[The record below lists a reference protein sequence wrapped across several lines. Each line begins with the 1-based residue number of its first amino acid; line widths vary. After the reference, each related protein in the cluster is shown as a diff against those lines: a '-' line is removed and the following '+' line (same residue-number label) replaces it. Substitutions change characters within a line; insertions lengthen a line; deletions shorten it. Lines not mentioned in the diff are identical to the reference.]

1 MAFRV
6 QTTDQTR
13 NTGVKVLV
21 YGKAGMGKTTLCA
34 TAPRPFI
41 LSAESGLLSLRK
53 YRIPYAEIKTLA
65 DLDEALL
72 WAYNPSNMQHFDTL
86 CLDSVS
92 EILEV
97 AIGSLKKGAADPR
110 QSYGKLVD
118 DYLPKLRQF
127 RDLPGKHVVLT
138 AKLGSVKDEVSGAV
152 LYGPD
157 APGRELPKQLP
168 YLVDEVFYLGSDLTP
183 QGQPYRFLR
192 TAPNYQFEAKD
203 RSGSLAELE
212 PPNLATVFNKIMKG

>member
-1 MAFRV
+1 MVMQIR
-6 QTTDQTR
+6 TTDQTQHS
-13 NTGVKVLV
+13 GVKVLV
-21 YGKAGMGKTTLCA
+21 YGKAGIGKTTLCA

-53 YRIPYAEIKTLA
+53 YRIPYAEIKTPPE
-65 DLDEALL
+65 LDEALT
-72 WAYNPSNMQHFDTL
+72 WAYQNLQHFDTL

-97 AIGSLKKGAADPR
+97 AIATLKKTKNDPR
-110 QSYGKLVD
+110 QAYGDLVD
-118 DYLPKLRQF
+118 NYLPKLRQF

-138 AKLGSVKDEVSGAV
+138 SKMGSMKDEVTGAV

-157 APGRELPKQLP
+157 APGKELPKQLP

-192 TAPNYQFEAKD
+192 TSPNYQFEAKD
-203 RSGSLAELE
+203 RSGSLNELE
-212 PPNLATVFNKIMKG
+212 QPDLKAIFAKIMKG

>member
-1 MAFRV
+1 MQIR
-6 QTTDQTR
+6 TTDQTV
-13 NTGVKVLV
+13 TSGVKVLV
-21 YGKAGMGKTTLCA
+21 YGKAGIGKTTLCA

-53 YRIPYAEIKTLA
+53 YRIPYAEIKTLPE
-65 DLDEALL
+65 LDEALI
-72 WAYNPSNMQHFDTL
+72 WAYQNAQHFDTL

-97 AIGSLKKGAADPR
+97 AIASLKKAKNDPR
-110 QSYGKLVD
+110 QAYGELVD
-118 DYLPKLRQF
+118 NYLPKLRQF
-127 RDLPGKHVVLT
+127 RDLPGKNVVLT
-138 AKLGSVKDEVSGAV
+138 AKMGSVKDEVTGAV

-157 APGRELPKQLP
+157 APGKELPKQLP

-192 TAPNYQFEAKD
+192 TSPNYQFEAKD
-203 RSGSLAELE
+203 RSGSLSELE
-212 PPNLATVFNKIMKG
+212 QPNLTAIFAKIMKG